1 MATRCRWRSCRQS
14 RLHLDGLCQFH
25 YNEAERL
32 RQLGLLAE
40 VAPFVARDMAD
51 TKARALGLVETAQT
65 TEECPTCGKSKP
77 AGKRCSSCVVIDRAV
92 DKLLDEDDADLFK
105 V

>member
-1 MATRCRWRSCRQS
+1 
-14 RLHLDGLCQFH
+14 
-25 YNEAERL
+25 
-32 RQLGLLAE
+32 LGLLAE